1 VASYR
6 LNIFGFPGNPS
17 LPNLNLGLLDQRLAI
32 EWVRDNIPAFG
43 GDASRIT
50 IFGQSAGSASV
61 DYYSYAYTSDP
72 IIAGMIQESGTINGF
87 GTVSKTAANGA
98 WFNVTSV
105 LGCGSASSNSSDVL
119 ACMRTKTPTQI
130 YSAIPP
136 AKAGS
141 ITGGLSNFGPA
152 MDDITVF
159 SDYDARSTAG
169 NFIKLPLLTGNA
181 DYEAGLFATTAAL
194 ANITYPPI
202 FWTEF
207 DLSVFTCPA
216 SERANISIAAGVPTW
231 RYRWFGD
238 FPNLRLTSV
247 PDSGAW
253 HASELPVLFGNYPN
267 ATGGV
272 PASTDAELSIGNYIR
287 GAWAAFAKDP
297 VNGLNSYQGG
307 WPKYNPTG
315 NTLIRL
321 AYNNVTGTNLAMP
334 ILYDGSC
341 PTKFA
346 YNGTSNIT
354 ASPTA
359 SSTGAATSSSSSS
372 TSTTSSQ
379 SSGSR
384 ASSGGFVF
392 VALLALACL
401 F

>member
-1 VASYR
+1 M
-6 LNIFGFPGNPS
+6 PD
-17 LPNLNLGLLDQRLAI
+17 LNLGLLDQRLAV

-50 IFGQSAGSASV
+50 IFGQSAGSASI
-61 DYYSYAYTSDP
+61 DYYSYAYTKDP

-98 WFNVTSV
+98 WFNVTAAV
-105 LGCGSASSNSSDVL
+105 GCGSASSNSSDVL
-119 ACMRTKTPTQI
+119 ACMRTKTPAAI
-130 YSAIPP
+130 LNAIPQ
-136 AKAGS
+136 AKPGAV
-141 ITGGLSNFGPA
+141 TGGLSNFGPA
-152 MDDITVF
+152 VDDITVF
-159 SDYDARSTAG
+159 SDYDARSAAG
-169 NFIKLPLLTGNA
+169 NFIKVPLLTGNA

-194 ANITYPPI
+194 ANVTYPPI

-253 HASELPVLFGNYPN
+253 HASELPVLFGNFPN

-272 PASTDAELSIGNYIR
+272 PASTAAELSIGNYLR

-307 WPKYNPTG
+307 WPKYDPSG

-321 AYNNVTGTNLAMP
+321 AYNNVTGTNLAP
-334 ILYDGSC
+334 PALYDESC
-341 PTKFA
+341 PIKFA
-346 YNGTSNIT
+346 YNGTGNNST
-354 ASPTA
+354 ASGTA
-359 SSTGAATSSSSSS
+359 SSTGGATPTS
-372 TSTTSSQ
+372 TSASSTTSAQ

-384 ASSGGFVF
+384 VSSGGLVLL
-392 VALLALACL
+392 ALLSLACL

>member
-1 VASYR
+1 M
-6 LNIFGFPGNPS
+6 PD
-17 LPNLNLGLLDQRLAI
+17 LNLGLLDQRLAI

-61 DYYSYAYTSDP
+61 DYYSYAYVSDP
-72 IIAGMIQESGTINGF
+72 IIAGMIEESGTINGF
-87 GTVSKTAANGA
+87 GTVTKAEANGA
-98 WFNVTSV
+98 WFNVTSTV
-105 LGCGSASSNSSDVL
+105 GCGSASSNSTAVL
-119 ACMRTKTPTQI
+119 ACMRTKTSAEI
-130 YSAIPP
+130 LNAIPP
-136 AKAGS
+136 AAAGAVA
-141 ITGGLSNFGPA
+141 GGLGAFAPA
-152 MDDITVF
+152 VDDITVF
-159 SDYDARSTAG
+159 SDYDARSAAG
-169 NFIKLPLLTGNA
+169 NFIKVPLLTGNC

-194 ANITYPPI
+194 ANVTYPPI

-216 SERANISIAAGVPTW
+216 AERANISIAAGVPTW

-272 PASTDAELSIGNYIR
+272 PASTDAELSIGSYIR

-297 VNGLNSYQGG
+297 VKGLNSYQGG
-307 WPKYNPTG
+307 WPEYSPSG

-321 AYNNVTGTNLAMP
+321 AYNNLTGTNLAMP
-334 ILYDGSC
+334 LLYDGAC

-346 YNGTSNIT
+346 YNGTSNST
-354 ASPTA
+354 ASATA
-359 SSTGAATSSSSSS
+359 SSTGEATSSSSSA
-372 TSTTSSQ
+372 TSTTSAQ
-379 SSGSR
+379 SSGRRVS
-384 ASSGGFVF
+384 SSGFVLVAVLVF
-392 VALLALACL
+392 VCL

>member
-1 VASYR
+1 M
-6 LNIFGFPGNPS
+6 PD
-17 LPNLNLGLLDQRLAI
+17 LNLGLLDQRLAI

-61 DYYSYAYTSDP
+61 DYYSYAYASDP
-72 IIAGMIQESGTINGF
+72 IIAGMIMESGTINGF
-87 GTVSKTAANGA
+87 GTVTKAEANGA
-98 WFNVTSV
+98 WFSITSS
-105 LGCGSASSNSSDVL
+105 LGCGNASSNSTAVL
-119 ACMRTKTPTQI
+119 ACMRTKTAAQI
-130 YSAIPP
+130 LNTIPP
-136 AKAGS
+136 AAPGS
-141 ITGGLSNFGPA
+141 VTGGLGNFGPA
-152 MDDITVF
+152 VDDITVF
-159 SDYDARSTAG
+159 SDYDARSAAG
-169 NFIKLPLLTGNA
+169 NLIKVPLLTGNC
-181 DYEAGLFATTAAL
+181 DYEAGLFATDAAL
-194 ANITYPPI
+194 ANVTYPPI

-216 SERANISIAAGVPTW
+216 AERSNISIAAGVPTW
-231 RYRWFGD
+231 RYRYFGD

-253 HASELPVLFGNYPN
+253 HASELPLVFGNYPN

-272 PASTDAELSIGNYIR
+272 PASTPAELGIGDYMR

-307 WPKYNPTG
+307 WPKYSPSG

-334 ILYDGSC
+334 ILYDGAC
-341 PTKFA
+341 PVKFA
-346 YNGTSNIT
+346 YNRTSNST
-354 ASPTA
+354 ASATA
-359 SSTGAATSSSSSS
+359 SSTGVATSSSSSA
-372 TSTTSSQ
+372 TSTTSSH

-384 ASSGGFVF
+384 VSSSGFVF
-392 VALLALACL
+392 VALLAFVYL

>member
-1 VASYR
+1 M
-6 LNIFGFPGNPS
+6 PD
-17 LPNLNLGLLDQRLAI
+17 LNLGLLDQRLAI
-32 EWVRDNIPAFG
+32 EWVRDNINAFG

-61 DYYSYAYTSDP
+61 DYYSYAYTKDP

-87 GTVSKTAANGA
+87 GTVSKVTANSA

-119 ACMRTKTPTQI
+119 TCMRTKTPAQI

-136 AKAGS
+136 AKAGA
-141 ITGGLSNFGPA
+141 ITGGLGSFGPA
-152 MDDITVF
+152 VDEVTVF
-159 SDYDARSTAG
+159 SDYDTRSATG
-169 NFIKLPLLTGNA
+169 NFIKVPLLAGNA
-181 DYEAGLFATTAAL
+181 DYEAGLFAATAAL
-194 ANITYPPI
+194 ANVTYPPI

-216 SERANISIAAGVPTW
+216 SVRTNISLAAGVPTW

-272 PASTDAELSIGNYIR
+272 PVSTDAELSIGNYIR

-297 VNGLNSYQGG
+297 VKGLNSYQGG
-307 WPKYNPTG
+307 WPQYSPTG

-321 AYNNVTGTNLAMP
+321 AYNNLTGTNLALP
-334 ILYDGSC
+334 IIYDGAC

-346 YNGTSNIT
+346 YNGTNNGT
-354 ASPTA
+354 ASGTS
-359 SSTGAATSSSSSS
+359 SSTGAATSSSSSA
-372 TSTTSSQ
+372 TSTTSAQ
-379 SSGSR
+379 SGGNKV
-384 ASSGGFVF
+384 SSGGFIIL
-392 VALLALACL
+392 ALLTLLCL
-401 F
+401 

>member
-1 VASYR
+1 
-6 LNIFGFPGNPS
+6 
-17 LPNLNLGLLDQRLAI
+17 LPNLNLGLLDQRLAV

-43 GDASRIT
+43 GNASRIT

-61 DYYSYAYTSDP
+61 DYYSYAYVSDP

-87 GTVSKTAANGA
+87 GIVTKGEANSA
-98 WFNVTSV
+98 WFNITSSV
-105 LGCGSASSNSSDVL
+105 GCGNASSNATAVL
-119 ACMRTKTPTQI
+119 ACMRTKTAAQI
-130 YSAIPP
+130 LNAIPP
-136 AKAGS
+136 AAPGS
-141 ITGGLSNFGPA
+141 ITGGLSDFGPA
-152 MDDITVF
+152 VDDITVF
-159 SDYDARSTAG
+159 SDYDARSAAG
-169 NFIKLPLLTGNA
+169 NFIRVPLLTGNCN
-181 DYEAGLFATTAAL
+181 YEAGLFATDAAL
-194 ANITYPPI
+194 ANVTYPPV
-202 FWTEF
+202 FWSVF

-231 RYRWFGD
+231 RYRYFGD

-253 HASELPVLFGNYPN
+253 HASELPVVFGNYPN

-272 PASTDAELSIGNYIR
+272 PASTAAELSIGDYMR

-307 WPKYNPTG
+307 WPMYNPLG

-334 ILYDGSC
+334 ILYDGAC

-346 YNGTSNIT
+346 YNGTSNST
-354 ASPTA
+354 ASATASATA
-359 SSTGAATSSSSSS
+359 SSTGAATSSSSSAA
-372 TSTTSSQ
+372 STTSVQ

-384 ASSGGFVF
+384 ISSGGFILVS
-392 VALLALACL
+392 VLALLCL